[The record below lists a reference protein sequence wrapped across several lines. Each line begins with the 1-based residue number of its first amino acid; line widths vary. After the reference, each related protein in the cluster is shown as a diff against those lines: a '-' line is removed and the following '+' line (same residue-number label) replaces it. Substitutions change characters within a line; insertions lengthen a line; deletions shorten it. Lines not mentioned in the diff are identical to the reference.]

1 MNRSARRTFLKGLAA
16 TLALPAFPSLAAAAS
31 SRALRPASPLRMA
44 FIYAPNGVNLGRWLP
59 ADGTHLSP
67 TLEPLAPLKE
77 HFSLL
82 RHLNQDNAFANGD
95 GPGDHARANATFLT
109 GVQARKTK
117 GEDLRLGLSIDQA
130 AAAKIGHLTRL
141 PSLEL
146 STDPPRR
153 SGGCDSGYSCA
164 YQFNLS
170 WRSESTP
177 VPAERDPRLVFEKLF
192 GGGNPEQDAQRLA
205 RRKSVLDFVSHDAKR
220 MAARLDAHDRA
231 KLDEYLTAVRDVE
244 TRIENAGKFR
254 AAVPEE
260 RRPAGIP
267 ASYREHIRAMYD
279 LLVLAFQTDS
289 TRIGTFMLAHDGSN
303 RTFHEIGVPDA
314 HHQLSHHRKKP
325 EALESI
331 ARIDHFYI
339 TEFARFLTK
348 MHETQGADGHSLLDD
363 SMIVYGSGISDGDR
377 HNHDDLPLL
386 LAGHGGGTIQQGRTI
401 TAPKDTPMCN
411 LYLSLLDRMGA
422 PTERFGD
429 STGRLEII
437 A

>member
-1 MNRSARRTFLKGLAA
+1 MNPSARRTFLKGLAA
-16 TLALPAFPSLAAAAS
+16 TLALPVLPSLAAAAA
-31 SRALRPASPLRMA
+31 SRPFQPARPLRMA

-67 TLEPLAPLKE
+67 TLEPLAPLKQ

-117 GEDLRLGLSIDQA
+117 GSDLRLGLSIDQA

-254 AAVPEE
+254 AAAPRGTPA
-260 RRPAGIP
+260 RRHPRQLP
-267 ASYREHIRAMYD
+267 
-279 LLVLAFQTDS
+279 
-289 TRIGTFMLAHDGSN
+289 
-303 RTFHEIGVPDA
+303 RTHPRDV
-314 HHQLSHHRKKP
+314 
-325 EALESI
+325 
-331 ARIDHFYI
+331 
-339 TEFARFLTK
+339 
-348 MHETQGADGHSLLDD
+348 
-363 SMIVYGSGISDGDR
+363 
-377 HNHDDLPLL
+377 
-386 LAGHGGGTIQQGRTI
+386 
-401 TAPKDTPMCN
+401 
-411 LYLSLLDRMGA
+411 
-422 PTERFGD
+422 
-429 STGRLEII
+429 
-437 A
+437 